1 MTSRSTTK
9 VALAAAAAGSLL
21 LLTACGGD
29 TKPAA
34 GSDSGSGS
42 GSGSSSKTIVFSP
55 IGLQIPAMQQL
66 SEGVKGYG
74 SSKGYT
80 VQVQDPN
87 LDPQK
92 QATDLD
98 SVISSGK
105 VGGAWV
111 ISVAPAA
118 IGPVVKTALDKQ
130 VAMLLNGVPEDYGLS
145 GMQKGITFDR
155 IDYDALGKAM
165 GEELGNCI
173 NEKLDGKAEVL
184 FQQDPPGTAGK
195 EDIEKAAQSAL
206 EATAPDAKI
215 VATQILTDRQTAQ
228 TDVGS
233 ALQGN
238 PGLNAVFGG
247 ERRGRARCPRRL
259 RRGRQGAP
267 LPDRERRQRRGPAG
281 GQGRQDLRLG
291 GAPVRR
297 RHDPVVRRA
306 GQPDGRPDPGGPADH
321 RPDEGHQGRELIVT
335 MTTPADQ
342 PTRAGEPGDGTT
354 ADEAVVPTGQDMPRS
369 VSFLVFAAGPRHLRP
384 VGTADRG
391 LRLLVLAVLLQARQ
405 RDPHRQ
411 RRRPHRAVRGRC
423 RRSAS

>member
-98 SVISSGK
+98 SVISS
-105 VGGAWV
+105 
-111 ISVAPAA
+111 SVAPAA

-184 FQQDPPGTAGK
+184 FQQDAPGTAGK
-195 EDIEKAAQSAL
+195 EDIEKAAQAAL
-206 EATAPDAKI
+206 AATAPDAKI
-215 VATQILTDRQTAQ
+215 VATQILSDRQRAQ

-233 ALQGN
+233 HLQRN
-238 PGLNAVFGG
+238 TGLNAVFGG
-247 ERRGRARCPRRL
+247 N
-259 RRGRQGAP
+259 
-267 LPDRERRQRRGPAG
+267 
-281 GQGRQDLRLG
+281 
-291 GAPVRR
+291 
-297 RHDPVVRRA
+297 
-306 GQPDGRPDPGGPADH
+306 
-321 RPDEGHQGRELIVT
+321 DEGALGALG
-335 MTTPADQ
+335 A
-342 PTRAGEPGDGTT
+342 
-354 ADEAVVPTGQDMPRS
+354 
-369 VSFLVFAAGPRHLRP
+369 FAAAGKELPCLTENGGNDE
-384 VGTADRG
+384 V
-391 LRLLVLAVLLQARQ
+391 LQAVKDGKIYASAALQ
-405 RDPHRQ
+405 FAADMTQSFDELAKLMADPTQ
-411 RRRPHRAVRGRC
+411 EGQQITVPMKVIKAG
-423 RRSAS
+423 S

>member
-9 VALAAAAAGSLL
+9 VALAAAAVGSLL

-34 GSDSGSGS
+34 GSDSGSD
-42 GSGSSSKTIVFSP
+42 SGSSDNKNIVFSP

-247 ERRGRARCPRRL
+247 N
-259 RRGRQGAP
+259 
-267 LPDRERRQRRGPAG
+267 
-281 GQGRQDLRLG
+281 
-291 GAPVRR
+291 
-297 RHDPVVRRA
+297 
-306 GQPDGRPDPGGPADH
+306 
-321 RPDEGHQGRELIVT
+321 DEGALGALG
-335 MTTPADQ
+335 A
-342 PTRAGEPGDGTT
+342 
-354 ADEAVVPTGQDMPRS
+354 
-369 VSFLVFAAGPRHLRP
+369 FAAAGKELPCLTENGGNDE
-384 VGTADRG
+384 V
-391 LRLLVLAVLLQARQ
+391 LQAVKDGKIYASAALQ
-405 RDPHRQ
+405 FAADMAQSFDELAKLMADPTQ
-411 RRRPHRAVRGRC
+411 EGQQITVPMKVIKAG
-423 RRSAS
+423 S